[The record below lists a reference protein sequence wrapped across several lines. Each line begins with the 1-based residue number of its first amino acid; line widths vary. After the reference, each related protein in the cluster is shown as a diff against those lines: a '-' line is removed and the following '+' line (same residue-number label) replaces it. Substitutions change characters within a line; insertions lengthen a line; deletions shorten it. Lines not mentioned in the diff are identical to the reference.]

1 MVNYYSGNAQIKST
15 MFGGA
20 IFQVFKGNKL
30 DANLCLKISR
40 FKKLF
45 N

>member
-15 MFGGA
+15 NVRGA
-20 IFQVFKGNKL
+20 IFQGNKL
-30 DANLCLKISR
+30 EANLCLKISR